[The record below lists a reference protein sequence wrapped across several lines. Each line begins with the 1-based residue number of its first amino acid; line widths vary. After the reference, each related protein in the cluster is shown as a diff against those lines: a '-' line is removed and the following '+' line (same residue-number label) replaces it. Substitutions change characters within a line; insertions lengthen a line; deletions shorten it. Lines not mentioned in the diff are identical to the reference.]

1 MFKTSQCVNVSM
13 NAHASCPI
21 HLFTE
26 LYFEAKPNFLNPLSF
41 FPFAFSLTGLVKPH
55 PENV

>member
-1 MFKTSQCVNVSM
+1 MCKCLDECSRIMS
-13 NAHASCPI
+13 HS
-21 HLFTE
+21 LFTE